1 MPRHV
6 AAARFDYYKVGRVPC
21 AEATRTEVLATIYDW
36 FNQGDQEIGEILQ
49 TEGNLKGRIFWLDG
63 VAGTG
68 KSTIAQTVANHF
80 DETGEL
86 GASFFCSRDDA
97 NCSNINLIFLTI
109 AYQLTLF
116 NHSFKSYVS
125 EAMRKNIGVEYALP
139 SRQLKKLI
147 VE

>member
-6 AAARFDYYKVGRVPC
+6 SAARFDYRAGRVPC
-21 AEATRTEVLATIYDW
+21 TEDTRTEVLATIYDW
-36 FNQGDQEIGEILQ
+36 FKG
-49 TEGNLKGRIFWLDG
+49 GNLNTDEVLPTRGNVQGRIFWLDG

-86 GASFFCSRDDA
+86 GGSFFCSRDDA

-109 AYQLTLF
+109 AYQLSSF
-116 NHSFKSYVS
+116 NLMFKKPIS
-125 EAMRKNIGVEYALP
+125 EAMGKDADVQYALP
-139 SRQLKKLI
+139 SR
-147 VE
+147 